1 MRRWRVYLLHAE
13 LPLGGAAHY
22 VGITLR
28 GRLLRRLRE
37 HVNGYG
43 TTRTRLLVEHGA
55 RLQLARTWAT
65 DDKTLETEKTKADQ
79 KAGLCPICRGR
90 PRLRSH
96 AINRASGRRCL
107 GGAERTLQFVAFPH
121 DRSEP
126 QKQLRKG
133 QVSSGSS

>member
-13 LPLGGAAHY
+13 LPLGGVTHY

-37 HVNGYG
+37 HINGYG
-43 TTRTRLLVEHGA
+43 TRRTAELIAYGA
-55 RLQLARTWAT
+55 QLDLARTWST
-65 DDKTLETEKTKADQ
+65 DDQNLEHEKAKADP

-90 PRLRSH
+90 PRLRGYTT
-96 AINRASGRRCL
+96 NRSSATQLSRLSSG
-107 GGAERTLQFVAFPH
+107 ALQFLAFPH

-126 QKQLRKG
+126 QKQQRKG
-133 QVSSGSS
+133 QVSRGST